1 MENLVKIAEDVLTS
15 CLAVKTGEE
24 VLIITDDS
32 RKEIGEAIYEAAGNL
47 GCEKLLMV
55 MKEREVSG
63 QEPPKAIAAAMKAAD
78 VVIVPTAQSLTHT
91 NARIEAAKAG
101 TRVATMPGITK
112 EMFSRGAMTADY
124 NEVEKLTAKV
134 TEMLTR
140 ASRARIEKDGYVLN
154 INISGRNGVPSPG
167 VYREA
172 GKCGNLPSGEAYIA
186 PLEDG
191 SDGEMIIDKYVLNGS
206 EEYTVTDTF
215 YFTLFRDE
223 ELKIP
228 YEQFETKKLDLN
240 DEAHGTV
247 TFEKLPYGVYYLA
260 ETDAD
265 GKPVGDGFDY
275 EVKIEKKQFTI
286 SETNKKETIRIDN
299 CITPDNPGGKHT
311 PKTGDDTLIW
321 PYVTM
326 MLAAL
331 VAGTGSIFGK
341 RRRKRSSK

>member
-154 INISGRNGVPSPG
+154 IKIRGKNAVPSPG
-167 VYREA
+167 VYREG

-191 SDGEMIIDKYVLNGS
+191 SDGEMIIDGS
-206 EEYTVTDTF
+206 MVG
-215 YFTLFRDE
+215 
-223 ELKIP
+223 IG
-228 YEQFETKKLDLN
+228 KLESPL
-240 DEAHGTV
+240 HM
-247 TFEKLPYGVYYLA
+247 
-260 ETDAD
+260 
-265 GKPVGDGFDY
+265 
-275 EVKIEKKQFTI
+275 TI
-286 SETNKKETIRIDN
+286 S
-299 CITPDNPGGKHT
+299 GGKLRSV
-311 PKTGDDTLIW
+311 TGEKSENLDILLKNLIL
-321 PYVTM
+321 Y
-326 MLAAL
+326 L
-331 VAGTGSIFGK
+331 VLCLH
-341 RRRKRSSK
+341 

>member
-1 MENLVKIAEDVLTS
+1 M
-15 CLAVKTGEE
+15 
-24 VLIITDDS
+24 LIITDDS

-154 INISGRNGVPSPG
+154 INISGRNGVPRCIQRSRK
-167 VYREA
+167 VR
-172 GKCGNLPSGEAYIA
+172 KPS
-186 PLEDG
+186 
-191 SDGEMIIDKYVLNGS
+191 
-206 EEYTVTDTF
+206 
-215 YFTLFRDE
+215 FR
-223 ELKIP
+223 
-228 YEQFETKKLDLN
+228 
-240 DEAHGTV
+240 
-247 TFEKLPYGVYYLA
+247 
-260 ETDAD
+260 
-265 GKPVGDGFDY
+265 
-275 EVKIEKKQFTI
+275 
-286 SETNKKETIRIDN
+286 
-299 CITPDNPGGKHT
+299 
-311 PKTGDDTLIW
+311 
-321 PYVTM
+321 
-326 MLAAL
+326 
-331 VAGTGSIFGK
+331 
-341 RRRKRSSK
+341 

>member
-172 GKCGNLPSGEAYIA
+172 GK
-186 PLEDG
+186 
-191 SDGEMIIDKYVLNGS
+191 
-206 EEYTVTDTF
+206 
-215 YFTLFRDE
+215 
-223 ELKIP
+223 
-228 YEQFETKKLDLN
+228 
-240 DEAHGTV
+240 
-247 TFEKLPYGVYYLA
+247 
-260 ETDAD
+260 
-265 GKPVGDGFDY
+265 
-275 EVKIEKKQFTI
+275 
-286 SETNKKETIRIDN
+286 
-299 CITPDNPGGKHT
+299 
-311 PKTGDDTLIW
+311 
-321 PYVTM
+321 
-326 MLAAL
+326 
-331 VAGTGSIFGK
+331 
-341 RRRKRSSK
+341 

>member
-191 SDGEMIIDKYVLNGS
+191 SDGEMIIDGS
-206 EEYTVTDTF
+206 MVGIGKLESPLHMTISGGKLRSVTGEKSENLDI
-215 YFTLFRDE
+215 L
-223 ELKIP
+223 LKNEI
-228 YEQFETKKLDLN
+228 N
-240 DEAHGTV
+240 GTV
-247 TFEKLPYGVYYLA
+247 CELGIGTN
-260 ETDAD
+260 
-265 GKPVGDGFDY
+265 
-275 EVKIEKKQFTI
+275 
-286 SETNKKETIRIDN
+286 SERYH
-299 CITPDNPGGKHT
+299 P
-311 PKTGDDTLIW
+311 
-321 PYVTM
+321 
-326 MLAAL
+326 
-331 VAGTGSIFGK
+331 
-341 RRRKRSSK
+341 